1 MDPRRRGSL
10 GIFSSVKDKSLG
22 DCSVAAIVTLYA
34 TQLLFFHHYCCYHSP
49 VFNDA
54 RTCVAKRV
62 KLEKRSVDLIRR
74 SLLTGTACGAYD
86 MHSATG
92 LLVKMFE

>member
-1 MDPRRRGSL
+1 
-10 GIFSSVKDKSLG
+10 
-22 DCSVAAIVTLYA
+22 
-34 TQLLFFHHYCCYHSP
+34 
-49 VFNDA
+49 
-54 RTCVAKRV
+54 VAKRV